1 MPVIPKDIMSS
12 GDIQIKIFDDF
23 ITFFNPGTL
32 HQNLTIEDLKT
43 NSYPAY
49 ARNKLLSEA
58 FYLTGEIEKYGS
70 GFLRIRNAI
79 RQYPTM
85 KLEFKEIGGGFMAK
99 ISYTK
104 QKISLNIDSS
114 IVIGGVNDGI
124 NGGVNGGVN
133 EIENLIRENPGI
145 NTGRIK
151 EALNMSQRT
160 VERSIK
166 KLRQQGKIIFK
177 GAPKTGG
184 YYIVYDADQEI
195 NE

>member
-1 MPVIPKDIMSS
+1 MSS

-114 IVIGGVNDGI
+114 IV

-160 VERSIK
+160 VERNIK
-166 KLRQQGKIIFK
+166 NLRKQGKIIFK

-184 YYIVYDADQEI
+184 YYIKHDTDPEI